1 MIKKLLLTG
10 LAALVLGCGS
20 NTDPCAN
27 VRCKIEQDRVCYEGD
42 CIPIKEHPDYVKED
56 DISVPEEDTYVNN
69 NPYQLAKFESTN
81 EYCSDGIDNNNNGW
95 VDCKDLGCQW
105 NPYVSVCGQYE
116 NTDEL
121 CSNGIDDDYEIKG
134 AYKKHSY
141 DCHKEWSC
149 EHSPFVTVCGKPEN
163 TEELC
168 SDGIDNN
175 GDGYIDCEDYFSC
188 LCNPYV
194 ISCYDPYFCDKDD

>member
-121 CSNGIDDDYEIKG
+121 CSNGIDDDKEHYSQG
-134 AYKKHSY
+134 YYKMD
-141 DCHKEWSC
+141 DCSDGSC
-149 EHSPFVTVCGKPEN
+149 FRNPFVTVCEPNE
-163 TEELC
+163 TTFDQC
-168 SDGIDNN
+168 TDGIDNDF
-175 GDGYIDCEDYFSC
+175 DGYTDCEDC
-188 LCNPYV
+188 MCNPFV
-194 ISCYDPYFCDKDD
+194 PECYDKYWCYDFFQD

>member
-20 NTDPCAN
+20 KTDPCAN

-95 VDCKDLGCQW
+95 VDCEDLGCQW

-121 CSNGIDDDYEIKG
+121 CSNGIDDDEDGK
-134 AYKKHSY
+134 Y
-141 DCHKEWSC
+141 DCTDGFCFSN
-149 EHSPFVTVCGKPEN
+149 PLVNVCQEIVEN
-163 TEELC
+163 NNELC
-168 SDGIDNN
+168 SDGIDN
-175 GDGYIDCEDYFSC
+175 DGNFVKDCEDFSC
-188 LCNPYV
+188 YCTSFV
-194 ISCYDPYFCDKDD
+194 TVCDHVEKKCQ